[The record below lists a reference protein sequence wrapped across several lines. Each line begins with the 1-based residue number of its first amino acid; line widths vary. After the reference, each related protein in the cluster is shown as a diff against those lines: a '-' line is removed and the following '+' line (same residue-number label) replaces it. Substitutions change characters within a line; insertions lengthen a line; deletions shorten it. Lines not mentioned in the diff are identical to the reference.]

1 MPPSDKP
8 TMDSGLADLI
18 AAETVLSHSDGER
31 GQIWIRGHRLED
43 LADGDGYENAIA
55 VLWEGF
61 VGENLTAAGIRA
73 DLAAGRQRAF
83 AALDAWCDAA
93 AGRPLGEG
101 LRIAL
106 ATLPDDSPPA
116 AIAGAFPV
124 MIAALIRRARG
135 QTSVAPDP
143 ALGTAADLLRMMAGT
158 PARPEAVAALDTY
171 FTALIDNGLSAS
183 SFAARIIASTHASL
197 AAAAVGAYGAF
208 TGPRHGGAPGLVP
221 AMLDEIAASGDIDA
235 WIAKKLDAGER
246 LMGFGHRV
254 FRVRDPRAD
263 ILRGALARLGADAG
277 RLAFA
282 AEVERRVLAAF
293 ARRKPGRTLQTNV
306 ELNAALLLEAVGLPR
321 EAFVPTF
328 ALARSAG
335 WIAHALE
342 QRKTGRMIRPQSR
355 YVGPMP

>member
-1 MPPSDKP
+1 
-8 TMDSGLADLI
+8 MDSGLADVI
-18 AAETVLSHSDGER
+18 AAETLLSHSDGAR
-31 GQIWIRGHRLED
+31 GQIWIRGYRLED
-43 LADGDGYENAIA
+43 LAAAGGYEHAIA
-55 VLWEGF
+55 ILWEGF
-61 VGENLTAAGIRA
+61 VGEQLTATGIRT

-83 AALDAWCDAA
+83 ATLATWCDAA

-116 AIAGAFPV
+116 AIAAAFPV
-124 MIAALIRRARG
+124 IIAALIRRARG
-135 QTSVAPDP
+135 ESGVPPDP
-143 ALGTAADLLRMMAGT
+143 ALGAAADLLRMISGH
-158 PARPEAVAALDTY
+158 PARPEAAAALDTY

-183 SFAARIIASTHASL
+183 SFAARIIASTQASL
-197 AAAAVGAYGAF
+197 AAAVVGAYGAF

-235 WIAKKLDAGER
+235 WIEKKLDAGER

-263 ILRGALARLGADAG
+263 ILRGALAKLGPDAG
-277 RLAFA
+277 RLSFA
-282 AEVERRVLAAF
+282 AEVERRVLTAL

-321 EAFVPTF
+321 EAFVPVF

-355 YVGPMP
+355 YIGPMP